1 MTKSQKKIN
10 PRKLK
15 KFILEV
21 FLSYGFSKS
30 HALLCAEVL
39 IEADLRGID
48 SHGVARLEGYVRL
61 IENKRINPNPN
72 FSWVKNKGAIATLD
86 ADSAIGLVSAPFAM
100 KEAIK
105 KAKKYGCGFV
115 SIQNSN
121 HFGVAGYHAELASKK
136 ELIGLA
142 MTNASPLVSPP
153 GTDKRMLG
161 TNPIALAIPNPLFS
175 PYPFLLDMAT
185 SAAAN
190 GKLEI
195 AQREGKKIPT
205 GWVSMK
211 GEDTTD
217 PFALKQGASLLPLG
231 SDLEHGSHKGYG
243 LSAFVDIFSGVLS
256 GANFGPWV
264 PPFVAFL
271 DPLPN
276 LPGKGLG
283 HFVGAWNPDFFGD
296 KNEFFKQMKIWSN
309 EFSNAPKSSAQGVII
324 PGQPEF
330 LEREKRLAE
339 GISLNENVYDVLEN
353 LAKNNALKFNL

>member
-1 MTKSQKKIN
+1 MTKSQKKAN
-10 PRKLK
+10 PTKLK
-15 KFILEV
+15 KFVSEV
-21 FLSYGFSKS
+21 FVYYGFSKA
-30 HALLCAEVL
+30 HALLCAEILV
-39 IEADLRGID
+39 EADLRGID

-61 IENKRINPNPN
+61 IENNRINPNPN
-72 FSWVKNKGAIATLD
+72 FTWVKNKGAVATLN

-100 KEAIK
+100 KEAVK

-121 HFGVAGYHAELASKK
+121 HFGIAGYHAELASKK

-153 GTDKRMLG
+153 GTNKRMLG
-161 TNPIALAIPNPLFS
+161 TNPIAIAIPNPHFS
-175 PYPFLLDMAT
+175 NYPFLLDMAT

-195 AQREGKKIPT
+195 AQREGKQIPK
-205 GWVSMK
+205 GWISK
-211 GEDTTD
+211 NGEDSTD
-217 PFALKQGASLLPLG
+217 PFALKEGASLLPLG
-231 SDLEHGSHKGYG
+231 SDLEHGSHKGFG
-243 LSAFVDIFSGVLS
+243 LSAFVDIFTGVLS

-264 PPFVAFL
+264 PPFVSFL

-283 HFVGAWNPDFFGD
+283 HFVGAWNPDFFGE

-309 EFSNAPKSSAQGVII
+309 EFSNAPKSSEQGVII

-330 LEREKRLAE
+330 LEREKRLVE
-339 GISLNENVYDVLEN
+339 GILLNDKVYEN
-353 LAKNNALKFNL
+353 LYGLAQNNNLKFKI

>member
-1 MTKSQKKIN
+1 MTKSQKKTN
-10 PRKLK
+10 PTKLK
-15 KFILEV
+15 KFVSEI
-21 FLSYGFSKS
+21 FLFYGFSKT

-39 IEADLRGID
+39 VEADLRGID
-48 SHGVARLEGYVRL
+48 SHGIARLEGYVRL

-72 FSWVKNKGAIATLD
+72 FSWVKNKGAVATPN

-121 HFGVAGYHAELASKK
+121 HFGIAGYHAELASKN

-153 GTDKRMLG
+153 GTNKRMLG
-161 TNPIALAIPNPLFS
+161 TNPIAIAIPNPHFS
-175 PYPFLLDMAT
+175 KYPFLLDMAT

-195 AQREGKKIPT
+195 AQREGKQIPN
-205 GWVSMK
+205 GWISMD
-211 GEDTTD
+211 GEDSTD
-217 PFALKQGASLLPLG
+217 PFALKEGASLLPLG
-231 SDLEHGSHKGYG
+231 SDLEHGSHKGFG
-243 LSAFVDIFSGVLS
+243 LSAFVDIFTGVLS

-296 KNEFFKQMKIWSN
+296 KNDFFNQMKIWSN
-309 EFSNAPKSSAQGVII
+309 EFSNAPKSSEQGVII

-330 LEREKRLAE
+330 TQREKRLVE
-339 GISLNENVYDVLEN
+339 GIFLNDIIYESLVS
-353 LAKNNALKFNL
+353 LAQKTNLKFKI